1 MKKITPYKDLSWY
14 VKWGSSV
21 VLLCAMV
28 LTTKQITP
36 INLYF
41 HTVGVTG
48 WLIVGYLWHDRALI
62 FINSVA
68 LAIFLSG
75 IIYEG

>member
-14 VKWGSSV
+14 VKWISSV
-21 VLLCAMV
+21 ILLCAMV

-48 WLIVGYLWHDRALI
+48 WLVVGYLWHDRALI

>member
-14 VKWGSSV
+14 VKWISSFI
-21 VLLCAMV
+21 LLCGML

-41 HTVGVTG
+41 HAVGVSG

-62 FINSVA
+62 FINSIA
-68 LAIFLSG
+68 LTIFISG
-75 IIYEG
+75 IIL

>member
-14 VKWGSSV
+14 VKWISRFI
-21 VLLCAMV
+21 LLCGML

-36 INLYF
+36 SNLYF
-41 HTVGVTG
+41 HAVGVSG

-62 FINSVA
+62 FINSIA
-68 LAIFLSG
+68 LTIFISG
-75 IIYEG
+75 IIL

>member
-14 VKWGSSV
+14 IKWISSFI
-21 VLLCAMV
+21 LLCGML

-41 HTVGVTG
+41 HAVGVSG

-62 FINSVA
+62 FINSIA
-68 LAIFLSG
+68 LTIFISG
-75 IIYEG
+75 IIL